1 MDNNTNIN
9 IVIRDFKK
17 DLINLINNSQ
27 LPGFLVY
34 EILNG
39 ITLQI
44 ANQIQQEIKD
54 DTPTEN

>member
-1 MDNNTNIN
+1 MDKNIN
-9 IVIRDFKK
+9 IVIQDFKK

-44 ANQIQQEIKD
+44 ANQIQQEIKEN
-54 DTPTEN
+54 TPNE